1 MNEEA
6 QKALAELLQKTLSGI
21 NTVTGFSQV
30 QLPEVIQQLLV
41 WNAVSSLLIQVVS
54 IIYLVA
60 FIKYTPKIIRHMIS
74 YNCPKSE
81 EPMYFIGL
89 IVASVIALVATIQS
103 FDNFDWIKIW
113 LAPKIYLLEYT
124 SSLIK

>member
-21 NTVTGFSQV
+21 DTVVGFSQV

-54 IIYLVA
+54 IIYLVV
-60 FIKYTPKIIRHMIS
+60 FIKYTPKIIRHMFRC
-74 YNCPKSE
+74 NCPTSE
-81 EPMYFIGL
+81 AIYLISL

-113 LAPKIYLLEYT
+113 LAPKLYLIEYASYLL
-124 SSLIK
+124 K